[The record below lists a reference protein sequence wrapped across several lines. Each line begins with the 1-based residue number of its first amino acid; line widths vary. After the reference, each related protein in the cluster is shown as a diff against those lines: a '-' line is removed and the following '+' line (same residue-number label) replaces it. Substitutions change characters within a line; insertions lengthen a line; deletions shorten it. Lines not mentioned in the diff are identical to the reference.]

1 MIQTFHLIVYI
12 YLFFSMRM
20 LIFHISVFF
29 KIENYIRIS
38 IYYPI
43 TFIIILENDN
53 FLWCHQYTLGELNL
67 AEIKF

>member
-12 YLFFSMRM
+12 YLFFFNEIVNFSHFCIF
-20 LIFHISVFF
+20 LIEI
-29 KIENYIRIS
+29 YIRIS

-43 TFIIILENDN
+43 TFIIILEDDN
-53 FLWCHQYTLGELNL
+53 FQYTLGELNL